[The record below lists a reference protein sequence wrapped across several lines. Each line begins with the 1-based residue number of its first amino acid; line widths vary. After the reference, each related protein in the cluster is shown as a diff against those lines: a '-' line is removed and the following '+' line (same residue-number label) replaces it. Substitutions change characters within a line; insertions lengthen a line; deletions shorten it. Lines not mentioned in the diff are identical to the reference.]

1 MFTPLHALA
10 KQATLMI
17 TIARAGTDQLR
28 VNVTPMA

>member
-17 TIARAGTDQLR
+17 TIAAEGTDKLR
-28 VNVTPMA
+28 VNVTPTA